1 MLFSYLIFIC
11 FYNLIIISISWNPPS
26 DNNYQQT
33 RTYTLPAN
41 YIEKFG
47 DTVLQTLKNSIE
59 QHLTAMQQSVFG
71 PLNPGS
77 SVEYPGDIVREA
89 HSHLS
94 NFRRVMRGLGMAQ
107 AINHSDFGHLLHIRE
122 LLIADIVPMPSP
134 VSAPGTVSRVHQSRH
149 QPIIVTGRA
158 GSGKSTL
165 LAQVFTYAPEW
176 LSKNSDRDLL
186 IRIVRQ
192 CGKSPSS
199 NFASELLRS
208 LCIQI
213 SIAYGLEGHL
223 SRSTTAHELSEL
235 AICFQELLKLRNN
248 LNCDLLIILDDLH
261 HLQSALQSSALLGW
275 MPWNLP
281 SNVHFICSVALES
294 ESVLS
299 ILKSRISNENFIC
312 LNDHENIDPINH
324 FESIFSMVQSKLRD
338 EKRTLTSI
346 QWDFVKEKLEKQ
358 SITNEMTPLFANLLA
373 TSVLSNWESFYT
385 PDFLPT
391 SVNELVSTILDD
403 LEECLPYQLVRRIC
417 SYLTCTKYGLRE
429 TELFNLVQETLTCQI
444 WMNQQQTDPAA
455 TVKHLNDDSVI
466 SGDTLEQYTFSR
478 STTSTWIIL
487 KYKMKH
493 LLTEY
498 FVQGKLYLNWR
509 SSIIAKAVKKRYLFE
524 VKQIRAT
531 HFELASAFSN
541 SFTEVNLFTQLYLF
555 NY

>member
-1 MLFSYLIFIC
+1 
-11 FYNLIIISISWNPPS
+11 
-26 DNNYQQT
+26 
-33 RTYTLPAN
+33 
-41 YIEKFG
+41 
-47 DTVLQTLKNSIE
+47 
-59 QHLTAMQQSVFG
+59 MQQSVFG

-77 SVEYPGDIVREA
+77 NVEYPGDIVREA

-122 LLIADIVPMPSP
+122 LLISDIVPMPSP
-134 VSAPGTVSRVHQSRH
+134 VSAPGTVSRMHQSRH
-149 QPIIVTGRA
+149 QPIIVTGIA

-213 SIAYGLEGHL
+213 SIAYGLEAHL
-223 SRSTTAHELSEL
+223 SRSTAAHELSEL

-248 LNCDLLIILDDLH
+248 SNCDLLIILDDLH
-261 HLQSALQSSALLGW
+261 YLQSALQSSALLGW

-299 ILKSRISNENFIC
+299 ILRSRISSENFIC
-312 LNDHENIDPINH
+312 LNDHHIDPINH

-338 EKRTLTSI
+338 EKRTLTPI
-346 QWDFVKEKLEKQ
+346 QWDFVREKLQKQ
-358 SITNEMTPLFANLLA
+358 NATNEMTPLFANLLA
-373 TSVLSNWESFYT
+373 TSVLSSWESFYT
-385 PDFLPT
+385 PEHLPT

-403 LEECLPYQLVRRIC
+403 LEECLPCQLVRRIC

-429 TELFNLVQETLTCQI
+429 AELFNLVQETLTCQI
-444 WMNQQQTDPAA
+444 WTNQQPLDSTAA
-455 TVKHLNDDSVI
+455 VKHLNDNSI
-466 SGDTLEQYTFSR
+466 SGDISEQYNPHR
-478 STTSTWIIL
+478 STASTWLIL

-509 SSIIAKAVKKRYLFE
+509 SSKIAKAVKERYLFQ

-531 HFELASAFSN
+531 HFELATAFSN
-541 SFTEVNLFTQLYLF
+541 SFTEVGRYTPAPFF
-555 NY
+555 S